1 VLETVM
7 LLVST
12 VLTFGIVIFLVY
24 ALIRSIQ
31 SERRRSGLKRVLP
44 NFSLG
49 IILCVL
55 FFVSWFAQGLS
66 EWQSFVSEQRAH
78 GEAVTIKG
86 FVTEFSQST
95 LENWQSEFLQ
105 LFSFVVLAALYLH
118 RGSAESRDTEDR
130 IESKLD
136 ELKREVEKLQ
146 SR

>member
-1 VLETVM
+1 MLETVM
-7 LLVST
+7 LVVST
-12 VLTFGIVIFLVY
+12 ILTFGIVIFLIF
-24 ALIRSIQ
+24 ALVRSIQ
-31 SERRRSGLKRVLP
+31 AERKRSGLKRILP

-66 EWQSFVSEQRAH
+66 EWQAFVAEQRAH
-78 GEAVTIKG
+78 GEPLTITG

-118 RGSAESRDTEDR
+118 RGSAESRDAEDR
-130 IESKLD
+130 IEGKLD

-146 SR
+146 AR